1 VEGEGT
7 LEGDREGSAKTLMP
21 RLSPILLSLAL
32 CLAGLRLAPGAE
44 PAPDLESI
52 KTEANLE
59 RRARAAL
66 DFAKASVKP
75 VLKAQEQGDPQLGVE
90 RLMQIQEA
98 VELAH
103 EALTSTGKHARRNP
117 KHFKRAEIQ
126 TRNLIKLLRT
136 LSRALHYDERK
147 VVDSVVDRV
156 SAINDELL
164 LAIMTKR
171 KKK

>member
-1 VEGEGT
+1 
-7 LEGDREGSAKTLMP
+7 M
-21 RLSPILLSLAL
+21 
-32 CLAGLRLAPGAE
+32 
-44 PAPDLESI
+44 
-52 KTEANLE
+52 E

-75 VLKAQEQGDPQLGVE
+75 VLKAYEQGDPQLGVQL
-90 RLMQIQEA
+90 LMQIQEA

-103 EALTSTGKHARRNP
+103 EALTATGKHARRNP

-126 TRNLIKLLRT
+126 SRNLIKQLRSLSQT
-136 LSRALHYDERK
+136 LNYDERE

-156 SAINDELL
+156 SAINDQLL